1 MPDDEE
7 EEITLGERWCSAVE
21 IVISVGSGAQVESEP
36 ERKKKKT
43 RRRGR
48 GVGKGSVMTAVYKSA
63 DERPVAPALAEAG
76 GQGVLTAFYEEDD
89 EMEAMNG

>member
-21 IVISVGSGAQVESEP
+21 VVISVGSGAQVESEP

-43 RRRGR
+43 RRRGK
-48 GVGKGSVMTAVYKSA
+48 GVGKGSAVSAVDESA
-63 DERPVAPALAEAG
+63 DERPVAPAVAEGG
-76 GQGVLTAFYEEDD
+76 GQGVSTAFYEEDD